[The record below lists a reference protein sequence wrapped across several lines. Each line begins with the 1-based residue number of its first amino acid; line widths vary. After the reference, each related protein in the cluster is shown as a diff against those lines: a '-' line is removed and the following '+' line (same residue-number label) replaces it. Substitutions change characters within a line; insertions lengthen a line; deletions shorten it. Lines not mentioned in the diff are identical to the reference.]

1 MPPQQTIKIMDITI
15 DVIYDIETLMEWR
28 AEVIRAVFGIEPGKQ
43 LLDENRKFYERHLAD
58 GSHLALIARV
68 DGRDVGCGNVCFY
81 YEMPSPDNPA
91 GRCAYIMNIY
101 VRPPYRCNGIAH
113 RLVARLADVSRDLRC
128 GKIYLETTDNAAP
141 IYSSLGFRPMTN
153 MMKL

>member
-1 MPPQQTIKIMDITI
+1 
-15 DVIYDIETLMEWR
+15 
-28 AEVIRAVFGIEPGKQ
+28 
-43 LLDENRKFYERHLAD
+43 
-58 GSHLALIARV
+58 
-68 DGRDVGCGNVCFY
+68 
-81 YEMPSPDNPA
+81 MPSPDNPA

>member
-1 MPPQQTIKIMDITI
+1 MDITI
-15 DVIYDIETLMEWR
+15 DVIYDIDTLMEWR
-28 AEVIRAVFGIEPGKQ
+28 AEVIMAVFGIEPGKQ

-81 YEMPSPDNPA
+81 DEMPSPDNPA

-113 RLVARLADVSRDLRC
+113 RLVARLADVGRDLRC